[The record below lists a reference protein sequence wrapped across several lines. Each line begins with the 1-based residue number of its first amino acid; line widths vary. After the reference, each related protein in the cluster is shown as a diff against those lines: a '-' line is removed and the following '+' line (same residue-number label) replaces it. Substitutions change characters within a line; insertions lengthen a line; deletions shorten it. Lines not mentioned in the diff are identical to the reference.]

1 MSDSELKT
9 FRSLAV
15 ASAATGI
22 GLCEKLNFSLMGE
35 IASHVLGYPI
45 WTHEIPASGPKVWLL
60 LKDQFPLL
68 PTRAEAEADWKS
80 AAAAM
85 TAAYGDEIAVRTGNG
100 TRKESPLDT
109 LQKMIGDK
117 PVIAVT
123 I

>member
-1 MSDSELKT
+1 MSTDTKT

-22 GLCEKLNFSLMGE
+22 GLCEGLSFSLMGE
-35 IASHVLGYPI
+35 ICSHVLGYSI
-45 WTHEIPASGPKVWLL
+45 WTHEIPEAGPKAWLL
-60 LKDQFPLL
+60 LRQQFPLL
-68 PTRAEAEADWKS
+68 PTRDDAVADWRS

-85 TAAYGDEIAVRTGNG
+85 TAAYGAEIEVAAG
-100 TRKESPLDT
+100 TCKRKTSPLET
-109 LQKMIGDK
+109 LQKMVGDK